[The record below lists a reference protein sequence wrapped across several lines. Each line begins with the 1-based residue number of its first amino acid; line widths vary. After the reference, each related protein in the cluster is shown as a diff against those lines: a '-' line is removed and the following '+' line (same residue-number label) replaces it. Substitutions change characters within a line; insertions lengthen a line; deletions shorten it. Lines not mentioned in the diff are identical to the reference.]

1 MRIIL
6 YLLVLYC
13 TKRWIMTNLKYL
25 RMKKNLS
32 IAQLAKA
39 TRIPKITLIRLEN
52 GHAQSFSFKNLNKL
66 CHFFNLSN
74 VNELIGERRIE
85 P

>member
-1 MRIIL
+1 
-6 YLLVLYC
+6 
-13 TKRWIMTNLKYL
+13 MTNLKYL

-52 GHAQSFSFKNLNKL
+52 GHAQSISFKNLNKL

-74 VNELIGERRIE
+74 VDELIGERRIE

>member
-1 MRIIL
+1 MQ
-6 YLLVLYC
+6 
-13 TKRWIMTNLKYL
+13 NLKYL
-25 RMKKNLS
+25 RMKNNLS
-32 IAQLAKA
+32 IAQLARA

-52 GHAQSFSFKNLNKL
+52 GHAQSISFKNLNKL

>member
-1 MRIIL
+1 MQ
-6 YLLVLYC
+6 
-13 TKRWIMTNLKYL
+13 NLKYL
-25 RMKKNLS
+25 RMKNNLS
-32 IAQLAKA
+32 IAQLARA

-52 GHAQSFSFKNLNKL
+52 AHAQSISFKNLNRL
-66 CHFFNLSN
+66 CNFFNLSN

>member
-1 MRIIL
+1 
-6 YLLVLYC
+6 
-13 TKRWIMTNLKYL
+13 MTNLKYL
-25 RMKKNLS
+25 RIKKNLS

-52 GHAQSFSFKNLNKL
+52 GHPQSISFKNLNKL

-74 VNELIGERRIE
+74 VNELIGERKTG